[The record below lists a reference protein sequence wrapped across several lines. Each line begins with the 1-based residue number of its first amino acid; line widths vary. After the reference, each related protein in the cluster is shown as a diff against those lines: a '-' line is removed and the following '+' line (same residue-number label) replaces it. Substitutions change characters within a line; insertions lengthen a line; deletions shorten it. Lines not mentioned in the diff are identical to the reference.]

1 MSNKQN
7 NEGETIDE
15 CSSDDD
21 DEIIFDKNDHDH
33 DHGRSDNINI
43 IDDKKYFLGFE
54 ESNKFRELWQRLK
67 VLEKWNELAIR
78 PKSIGECHPDDRFLF
93 SSSISNNNNNND
105 DDDEKYNDDDD
116 DDDDNFVDDLPA
128 LRKQC
133 LLVRNLM
140 NTTIS
145 TLSIETTKWEKNLVV
160 RTSQILNA
168 GMGLYYDIPA
178 PSSSL
183 PLSSTKETS
192 SKSTTN
198 NNNNNNTHDEPLAD
212 DTTGG
217 GIDDAAADA
226 TDAADDD
233 DIQVFPDTIPEGSVL
248 CFYTGH
254 VHNHSSASRV
264 DKSYLLWIRGDT
276 LVTAGNMPTTVTAR
290 YINDPLNDT
299 LINCRFTVTSLP
311 PDFDHDQD
319 HEDTIRSSVVA
330 TRPIRLGEELFI
342 GYGDGYWKNQPP
354 HIKGE
359 ILSRINLI

>member
-67 VLEKWNELAIR
+67 
-78 PKSIGECHPDDRFLF
+78 
-93 SSSISNNNNNND
+93 
-105 DDDEKYNDDDD
+105 
-116 DDDDNFVDDLPA
+116 
-128 LRKQC
+128 
-133 LLVRNLM
+133 
-140 NTTIS
+140 
-145 TLSIETTKWEKNLVV
+145 NLVV

-168 GMGLYYDIPA
+168 GMGLYYEIPA
-178 PSSSL
+178 PSSPL

-192 SKSTTN
+192 SKSTTNNNN